1 MKPAEIVQSTWG
13 KAAIALAIFLAGYY
27 FPLFGL
33 IGGAKAPD
41 ATASATAS
49 RLGGLL
55 MRR

>member
-13 KAAIALAIFLAGYY
+13 KAAIALAIFLARYY

-41 ATASATAS
+41 ATASASAS
-49 RLGGLL
+49 GLGGSPT
-55 MRR
+55 RR